1 MDYYVF
7 DEQKIIEKTDKEKEI
22 ELIIS
27 IIKAKKELD
36 IALKNFEY
44 AQEDLIDFYTYQ
56 IKATRAKLD
65 YLIKKAKTKGLAL
78 DTINQIQI
86 KYNEAI

>member
-86 KYNEAI
+86 KYKKSI

>member
-7 DEQKIIEKTDKEKEI
+7 DEQKIIEKTKKEKEI

>member
-7 DEQKIIEKTDKEKEI
+7 DERKIIEKTENEKEI

-27 IIKAKKELD
+27 IINAKKELD
-36 IALKNFEY
+36 ISLNNFEY
-44 AQEDLIDFYTYQ
+44 AKEDLIDFYTYQ